1 CAVGPGRPRARVAP
15 RHARLARGV
24 RPGEARR
31 AAGAF
36 SRRPRGSAGGRR
48 PPHRTGRRD
57 PLVARDDRRRR
68 THDPRLAPPD
78 ERNAGARAGVTGAPG
93 SSLVLRFL
101 DDLRAAE
108 AAGAAVVDAWVAVCP
123 LPSLRGGLRTIA
135 EREAG
140 HAVLL
145 EERLRELGGACHA
158 AVSETMRAAALARFG
173 SPAVSDEEK
182 LALVVA

>member
-1 CAVGPGRPRARVAP
+1 M
-15 RHARLARGV
+15 
-24 RPGEARR
+24 
-31 AAGAF
+31 
-36 SRRPRGSAGGRR
+36 
-48 PPHRTGRRD
+48 
-57 PLVARDDRRRR
+57 
-68 THDPRLAPPD
+68 
-78 ERNAGARAGVTGAPG
+78 TGAPG

-123 LPSLRGGLRTIA
+123 LPSLRGGLRTFA

-140 HAVLL
+140 HAALL
-145 EERLRELGGACHA
+145 EERLRELGGTCHA

-182 LALVVA
+182 LALVVARYPEEGIVRRPIANVLEWLDPDLETRELLRLVAEGEGATVAWLRAYHASLRG